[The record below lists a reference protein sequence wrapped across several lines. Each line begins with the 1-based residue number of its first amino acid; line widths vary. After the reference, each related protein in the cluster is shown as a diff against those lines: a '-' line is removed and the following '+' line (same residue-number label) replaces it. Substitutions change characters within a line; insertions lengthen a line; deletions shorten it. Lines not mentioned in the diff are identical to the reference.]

1 LFDKT
6 YDSQNHLI
14 DLEIKES
21 DQSVEGATRIHS
33 IIAQQLLPRLNKILT
48 ARSKRDAQHNSVKDN
63 FP

>member
-14 DLEIKES
+14 DLGIKES

-33 IIAQQLLPRLNKILT
+33 ITAQQLLPQFNKILT
-48 ARSKRDAQHNSVKDN
+48 ARFKRDG
-63 FP
+63 